1 MVDFKHGLARPVYY
15 SIQRNLGLY
24 SNYRVKSIGWHA
36 TTTTTGSLTEIVADT
51 SK

>member
-1 MVDFKHGLARPVYY
+1 MVDFKHGLARPVYD

-36 TTTTTGSLTEIVADT
+36 TATTIGSASEMDDDT